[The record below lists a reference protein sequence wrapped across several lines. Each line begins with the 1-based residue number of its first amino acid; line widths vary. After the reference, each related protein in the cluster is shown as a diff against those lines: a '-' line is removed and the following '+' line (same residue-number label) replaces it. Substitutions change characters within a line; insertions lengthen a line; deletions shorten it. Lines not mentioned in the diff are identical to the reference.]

1 MAWLYQANS
10 STKGI
15 QMGNEE
21 WCHRMQIGTNWTKLR
36 IGVRIAVPAIQNFDG
51 PVTGTFILGVT
62 QGTQNV
68 YKSPICTEFMGF
80 VLGNAAVSNWVYG
93 VNGNPYVTNTRPVV
107 VSKLNGAL
115 TAHATGSA
123 SYYISAVNTVRT
135 MAFVDITKTSATSY
149 LIAPFAPGNTTQ
161 AVADNGMGNF
171 IWSMESNTTP
181 LNCSAA
187 STGTISNW
195 TGPGLMDS
203 IYFGWERSV
212 PPITLFDIAACRVL

>member
-1 MAWLYQANS
+1 MAWLYQANT

-21 WCHRMQIGTNWTKLR
+21 WSHRMSIGTNWTKLR
-36 IGVRIAVPAIQNFDG
+36 IGVRIAVPTVQGFDG
-51 PVTGTFILGVT
+51 PVTGSFILGVT

-68 YKSPICTEFMGF
+68 FKSPTCTEFMGF
-80 VLGNAAVSNWVYG
+80 VLGNVSTSSWSYG
-93 VNGNPYVTNTRPVV
+93 VNGTGYVFNPRPVV
-107 VSKLNGAL
+107 INKLEGVVTVRN
-115 TAHATGSA
+115 TGSA
-123 SYYISAVNTVRT
+123 NYYISANNNVRT
-135 MAFVDITKTSATSY
+135 MAFVDITKNSATNY
-149 LIAPFAPGNTTQ
+149 TIAPFLPGNTTQ
-161 AVADNGMGNF
+161 AVADNGLTNF

-181 LNCSAA
+181 LNCNTVV
-187 STGTISNW
+187 TGTFDY